1 MKVLIVDDEKTVRKG
16 IVSILQQAF
25 PDMQTIAE
33 ASNGEEAMKTVKTLL
48 PDIVITDVKM
58 PVIDGMELTKM
69 IHTFDA
75 EIKVIVLSSYDDY
88 TYVRQCMKHGA
99 IDYLLKPIDKH
110 EFLSL
115 INLLRVN
122 ENASMCIAATDPNE
136 LINDAKNYIRKHYSD
151 DISLTKVAEYVHLNP
166 SYFSNLRSARP
177 SLPCLEQNVACQNL
191 LRPLALPRRQHAAF
205 VLPAHVSACLPFR
218 RPECPTLCRRCRCC
232 ECRHRQVLC
241 CLAPELVR
249 WPHLLTVPAT
259 LLRFQWSY

>member
-1 MKVLIVDDEKTVRKG
+1 MKVLIVDDEKIVRKG

-136 LINDAKNYIRKHYSD
+136 LINDAKNYIRKHYSE

-166 SYFSNLRSARP
+166 SYFSNLFSQKTGENFSAYLNNVRILHAKQLLLNPNIKIYEVGEKVGFSDPASFNRSFKRTEGISP
-177 SLPCLEQNVACQNL
+177 SKFREQFCL
-191 LRPLALPRRQHAAF
+191 
-205 VLPAHVSACLPFR
+205 
-218 RPECPTLCRRCRCC
+218 
-232 ECRHRQVLC
+232 
-241 CLAPELVR
+241 
-249 WPHLLTVPAT
+249 
-259 LLRFQWSY
+259 Y

>member
-1 MKVLIVDDEKTVRKG
+1 MKVLIVDDEKIVRKG

-99 IDYLLKPIDKH
+99 IDYQLKPIDKH

-166 SYFSNLRSARP
+166 SYFSNLFSQKTGENFSAYLNNVRILHAKQLLLNPNIKIYEVGEKVGFSDPASFNRSFKRTEGISP
-177 SLPCLEQNVACQNL
+177 SEFREQFCL
-191 LRPLALPRRQHAAF
+191 
-205 VLPAHVSACLPFR
+205 
-218 RPECPTLCRRCRCC
+218 
-232 ECRHRQVLC
+232 
-241 CLAPELVR
+241 
-249 WPHLLTVPAT
+249 
-259 LLRFQWSY
+259 Y

>member
-1 MKVLIVDDEKTVRKG
+1 MKVLIVDDEKIVRKG

-166 SYFSNLRSARP
+166 SYFSNLFSQKTGENFSAYLNNVRILHAKQLLLNPNIKIYEVGEKVGFSDPP
-177 SLPCLEQNVACQNL
+177 SRTCARNG
-191 LRPLALPRRQHAAF
+191 RTSGR
-205 VLPAHVSACLPFR
+205 
-218 RPECPTLCRRCRCC
+218 
-232 ECRHRQVLC
+232 
-241 CLAPELVR
+241 
-249 WPHLLTVPAT
+249 
-259 LLRFQWSY
+259 

>member
-1 MKVLIVDDEKTVRKG
+1 
-16 IVSILQQAF
+16 
-25 PDMQTIAE
+25 MQTIAE

-122 ENASMCIAATDPNE
+122 EKCFDVYCCHRSERTD
-136 LINDAKNYIRKHYSD
+136 
-151 DISLTKVAEYVHLNP
+151 
-166 SYFSNLRSARP
+166 
-177 SLPCLEQNVACQNL
+177 
-191 LRPLALPRRQHAAF
+191 
-205 VLPAHVSACLPFR
+205 
-218 RPECPTLCRRCRCC
+218 
-232 ECRHRQVLC
+232 
-241 CLAPELVR
+241 
-249 WPHLLTVPAT
+249 
-259 LLRFQWSY
+259 

>member
-1 MKVLIVDDEKTVRKG
+1 MKVLIVDDEKIVRKG

-166 SYFSNLRSARP
+166 SYFSNLFSQKTGEKEAATEKTDEASNPMLISVFRGMRSAI
-177 SLPCLEQNVACQNL
+177 NIVAISPNTIPRVEKETARL
-191 LRPLALPRRQHAAF
+191 L
-205 VLPAHVSACLPFR
+205 
-218 RPECPTLCRRCRCC
+218 
-232 ECRHRQVLC
+232 
-241 CLAPELVR
+241 
-249 WPHLLTVPAT
+249 
-259 LLRFQWSY
+259 

>member
-1 MKVLIVDDEKTVRKG
+1 MKVLIVDDEKIVRKG

-136 LINDAKNYIRKHYSD
+136 LIRA
-151 DISLTKVAEYVHLNP
+151 AC
-166 SYFSNLRSARP
+166 RP
-177 SLPCLEQNVACQNL
+177 AV
-191 LRPLALPRRQHAAF
+191 RR
-205 VLPAHVSACLPFR
+205 VPPAVS
-218 RPECPTLCRRCRCC
+218 
-232 ECRHRQVLC
+232 
-241 CLAPELVR
+241 
-249 WPHLLTVPAT
+249 
-259 LLRFQWSY
+259 

>member
-1 MKVLIVDDEKTVRKG
+1 MKVLIVDDEKIVRKG

-99 IDYLLKPIDKH
+99 ID
-110 EFLSL
+110 
-115 INLLRVN
+115 
-122 ENASMCIAATDPNE
+122 
-136 LINDAKNYIRKHYSD
+136 
-151 DISLTKVAEYVHLNP
+151 
-166 SYFSNLRSARP
+166 
-177 SLPCLEQNVACQNL
+177 
-191 LRPLALPRRQHAAF
+191 
-205 VLPAHVSACLPFR
+205 
-218 RPECPTLCRRCRCC
+218 
-232 ECRHRQVLC
+232 
-241 CLAPELVR
+241 
-249 WPHLLTVPAT
+249 
-259 LLRFQWSY
+259 